1 MNRNQGFVL
10 LEILLTVV
18 ILSGSLVL
26 IIQSMT
32 ATLKAARETQNYMTA
47 LFLAEDK
54 LNDLIQK
61 KKIPVD
67 LTESKEFPEPN
78 DKYSYILTTKRM
90 DFIEI
95 PEDLDPYVD
104 KINEV
109 NLQLSWLR
117 GQKVK
122 TFHVV
127 TYLFDQK

>member
-61 KKIPVD
+61 KKIPVNFCH
-67 LTESKEFPEPN
+67 LMSPE
-78 DKYSYILTTKRM
+78 
-90 DFIEI
+90 
-95 PEDLDPYVD
+95 YVMR
-104 KINEV
+104 NA
-109 NLQLSWLR
+109 
-117 GQKVK
+117 
-122 TFHVV
+122 
-127 TYLFDQK
+127 